1 MTTTLTTEQKAMVR
15 ASANGLNGAAAD
27 AFETAVITRLDAMA
41 GTGVNITTPNV
52 QTACA
57 QELAKGK

>member
-1 MTTTLTTEQKAMVR
+1 MVR